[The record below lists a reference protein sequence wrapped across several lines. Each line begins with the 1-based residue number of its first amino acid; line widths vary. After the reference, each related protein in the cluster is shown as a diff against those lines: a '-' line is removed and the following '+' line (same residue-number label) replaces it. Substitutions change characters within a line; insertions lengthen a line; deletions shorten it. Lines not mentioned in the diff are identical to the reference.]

1 PARTTSISFPDPS
14 TMTSDGRAV
23 ISFQTESAKYENVML
38 SLRGRH
44 QIENALTAIVIAEAL
59 AEKGFRISPDEIVR
73 GIETA
78 NHPGRLELWD
88 GSPQFLFDGAHNPA
102 AAQAL
107 RNYLDEFIRE
117 PVTMIFGAM
126 RDKALN

>member
-1 PARTTSISFPDPS
+1 IRPEVAAIVAPQQEAAFDVIIRRCESVGIQPRLIEPRGNRLKPARTTSISFPDPS

-23 ISFQTESAKYENVML
+23 VSFQTDAAKYENVML

-78 NHPGRLELWD
+78 NHP
-88 GSPQFLFDGAHNPA
+88 
-102 AAQAL
+102 
-107 RNYLDEFIRE
+107 
-117 PVTMIFGAM
+117 
-126 RDKALN
+126 